1 MFAVLEQ
8 ATTSEIVAEL
18 KKRVDHNAG
27 PDGLPLMVGTEE
39 LNSLMSSVECLLV
52 NRYMDTHYGSFFEA
66 YGES

>member
-27 PDGLPLMVGTEE
+27 PNGLPLMIGTEE
-39 LNSLMSSVECLLV
+39 LTALMGSIECLLLD
-52 NRYMDTHYGSFFEA
+52 RYAQTYPAMME
-66 YGES
+66 